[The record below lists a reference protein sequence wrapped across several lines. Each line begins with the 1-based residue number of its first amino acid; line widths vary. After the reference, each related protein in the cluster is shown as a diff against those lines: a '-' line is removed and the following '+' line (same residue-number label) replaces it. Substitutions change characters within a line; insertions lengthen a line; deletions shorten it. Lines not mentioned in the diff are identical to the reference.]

1 MHVMLRV
8 EQAIFTQP
16 HGDRSPA
23 SRLVG
28 SSPGISAADAH
39 ELAAWAPAYDSLS
52 DAGPQAASFNFHP
65 LPSGS
70 FCLSRTAA
78 AAPGDR
84 GGAPRIVT
92 HCLVVAPA
100 VLERFANHPFAL
112 YHAATFG
119 RAPAVVDKVPE
130 RLEALQF
137 EGHAAAVVDQILL
150 ARLAVSPGPRW
161 MGALVAAALD
171 SVCLAVTNGPRA
183 EELISG
189 LLNCLPVSCR
199 TEFSFATG
207 LRFSPQRPFRII
219 GSSSTAA
226 ELRALE
232 YRYNLTVLDFSA
244 PPPEQLARSQGW
256 ARLIERVLATGQTPL
271 LATALSQRRSELTT
285 AELPVLALLLA
296 DEMEQSALRRQ
307 RDSSADNIGG
317 ESCAAPGGRQRA
329 HAAHRLTEGT
339 NAAALPATVPGNPP
353 SKSFDLDAPE
363 VLEKLEQLDD
373 AVFAAIS
380 GNNSALEAFR
390 TLWPQLRGQLGD
402 ELLQESR
409 EQYLRYALSIWE
421 QCEGA
426 AAVRDAGR
434 AIQALD
440 VLCLLFE

>member
-8 EQAIFTQP
+8 EQAIFTHRQ
-16 HGDRSPA
+16 GDRSPA

-52 DAGPQAASFNFHP
+52 DAGPQAASFSFHP

-70 FCLSRTAA
+70 FCLSRTVA
-78 AAPGDR
+78 AAPGDSR
-84 GGAPRIVT
+84 GAPRIVT
-92 HCLVVAPA
+92 HCLVAAPA

-119 RAPAVVDKVPE
+119 RAPVVVDEVPE

-137 EGHAAAVVDQILL
+137 EGRAAAVDQLLL
-150 ARLAVSPGPRW
+150 ARLAVNPGPRW

-171 SVCLAVTNGPRA
+171 SVCLAVTNGSPA

-219 GSSSTAA
+219 ASSSTVA

-232 YRYNLTVLDFSA
+232 CRYNLTVLDFSA
-244 PPPEQLARSQGW
+244 PPEQLARSQGW
-256 ARLIERVLATGQTPL
+256 AGLIERVLATGQTPL
-271 LATALSQRRSELTT
+271 LAAALSQRRAELTT

-296 DEMEQSALRRQ
+296 DEMEQSALRHQ
-307 RDSSADNIGG
+307 RDLSADEIAR

-329 HAAHRLTEGT
+329 HAAHRLTEGA
-339 NAAALPATVPGNPP
+339 NAAALPTTVRGDPP
-353 SKSFDLDAPE
+353 SKSHDLDAPE

-380 GNNSALEAFR
+380 GDYSAMEAFR
-390 TLWPQLRGQLGD
+390 ALWPQLRGQLGD

-421 QCEGA
+421 QCEGV